1 MANQL
6 LRKTGLYLIGNLASK
21 VTVALI
27 IPIYAFFVQPDSL
40 GVFDYDQTLMLVL
53 TPLAF
58 FALWESIL
66 RFAINEGDERKL
78 TEVVTTSVIMS
89 CGSLLFVILLA
100 VLIWSSLPYARP
112 YVLDVALMASAY
124 GMAQVWQYLA
134 RGLRRP
140 SEFVRSGVLA
150 ALVNFAG
157 ILILVCGL
165 NMQLSGLVVSYV
177 AGQLAVVVFLESRL
191 RILKR
196 LSFADLD
203 SALAKR
209 MLVFSAPLAIN
220 LILISLITGFGRILI
235 TALLGPEQNGLYSF
249 AMKFGGVVTA
259 FGSIFSMAVVEEAIL
274 RIGKSEADSFFRKV
288 VRNTTELLIALSLIA
303 LPVISLFF
311 LLIANTEY
319 YPAFS
324 LVPAFLVYA
333 VATVLSTVVGSVF
346 QTVEKTEQIAL
357 TSFLGT
363 IATVVISV
371 FTIGRIG
378 TLGVAW
384 GLAAGSI
391 VMLVLRYQFARRHVS
406 GLSLG
411 LSNWLLIALLL
422 ACSALYLLFGSS
434 WGLGGNSVWL
444 IVTCTLSLPVFIKAL
459 RGLRGIPDAV

>member
-27 IPIYAFFVQPDSL
+27 VPIYAFFVQPDSL

-134 RGLRRP
+134 RGLRSP

-444 IVTCTLSLPVFIKAL
+444 IVTCTLFLPVFIKAL